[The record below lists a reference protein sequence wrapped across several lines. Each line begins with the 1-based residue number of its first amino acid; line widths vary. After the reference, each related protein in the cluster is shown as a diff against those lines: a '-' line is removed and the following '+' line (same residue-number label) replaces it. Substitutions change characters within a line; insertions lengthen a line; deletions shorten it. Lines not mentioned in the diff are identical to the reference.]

1 MTTLS
6 VEEAEAQLSAAR
18 ANVER
23 QKCEN
28 AKQEIERLRRE
39 GAAIKKRLPSL
50 EAQVAQAQQ
59 ERLNL
64 HEPLLTALAQIATYS
79 KPLDPF
85 SFPTDEEIAEHAQ
98 QLVLWQERHREL
110 LAKAAD
116 ASRRE
121 AAQDEAIAQKN
132 RLVGLECQIR
142 NLTAVAA
149 GRKTGEI

>member
-64 HEPLLTALAQIATYS
+64 HEPLLTALAQ
-79 KPLDPF
+79 
-85 SFPTDEEIAEHAQ
+85 

-142 NLTAVAA
+142 NL
-149 GRKTGEI
+149 